1 MFDNETDFFVISS
14 VGGSG
19 PVGDMDYVD
28 LINNMDLV
36 SSDMDDAV
44 DFSSINVSELMAY
57 NKT

>member
-1 MFDNETDFFVISS
+1 MRLFSVISS
-14 VGGSG
+14 IGGSG

-28 LINNMDLV
+28 LISNMDLV